1 MCTFAEAFLCR
12 SFDFFTQTNAC
23 FLYNANLKDSLSP
36 NVFGIANTACE
47 HYSSNLKKFNLKKLE
62 ELFFIYF
69 FYFKGVYLTE
79 NGITQTLN
87 PNKSNTKTKYEGGE

>member
-1 MCTFAEAFLCR
+1 LNIEPQSRYLNVTVEICAQMCTFAEAFLCR

-36 NVFGIANTACE
+36 NVFGIANTGCE

-62 ELFFIYF
+62 EPFFIY
-69 FYFKGVYLTE
+69 YF
-79 NGITQTLN
+79 
-87 PNKSNTKTKYEGGE
+87 